1 MTCWYSPFLGNVA
14 VSTFLPAKSLI
25 MSHGGFATDT
35 SGTDDTET
43 ELVDI
48 YYMHG
53 DEEAEEA
60 ESVYVDGTDTAPYS
74 VDAHAEDRHISAAED
89 VAIDII
95 DGEGSA
101 TYRRH
106 KRSRISTSS
115 PPVATFVASPI
126 PQVPD
131 HTYTSSNITREARGA
146 CRDICAGAYEVL
158 RRAFAAVVS
167 CINMPFHAT
176 DAHQPQTRRFALA
189 VIFESWVL
197 VGQLMIVLVCG
208 WTGPFADHVH
218 VRYLLLQSA
227 SLLSVPLG
235 IYISVMDG
243 VTPNTANGVEVISLY
258 IALEILKA
266 FADFINLFRFAFS
279 FDDARHIAQVIAPEL
294 VHDNDDWDHG
304 IDGQPHM
311 VSIFTIVSC
320 AFGVVLSMACIIS
333 AMWMKTVYYQI
344 RSKKQDCA
352 YDDDGTDRDGE
363 LYSSPPTHGRSRA
376 HRRHP

>member
-1 MTCWYSPFLGNVA
+1 
-14 VSTFLPAKSLI
+14 

-43 ELVDI
+43 ELVDT

-53 DEEAEEA
+53 DEDVEEA
-60 ESVYVDGTDTAPYS
+60 ESIYVDGTDTTHEP
-74 VDAHAEDRHISAAED
+74 VGAHAEVDGHISAED
-89 VAIDII
+89 VAIDIV

-115 PPVATFVASPI
+115 PPPVTVVTTPM
-126 PQVPD
+126 PLVPE
-131 HTYTSSNITREARGA
+131 HAYTSSNITREARGA

-158 RRAFAAVVS
+158 RRAFAAGVS

-243 VTPNTANGVEVISLY
+243 VTPNTTNGVEVISLY
-258 IALEILKA
+258 IALEIVKA
-266 FADFINLFRFAFS
+266 VADFINLFRFAFS

-352 YDDDGTDRDGE
+352 YDDDGTDRDDE
-363 LYSSPPTHGRSRA
+363 VYSSPAIHIRSRA
-376 HRRHP
+376 HRRQP